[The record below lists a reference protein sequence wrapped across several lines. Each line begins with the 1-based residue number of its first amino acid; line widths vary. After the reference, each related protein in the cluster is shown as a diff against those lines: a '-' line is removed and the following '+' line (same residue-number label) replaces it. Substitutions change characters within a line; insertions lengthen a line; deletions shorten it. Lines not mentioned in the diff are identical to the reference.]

1 MRKKILMFGWEFPPF
16 NSGGLGTA
24 CFGLTKALAKQKM
37 EIMLVLPKKL
47 SDNLSADFLKFIFPE
62 DSHIVKEYNF
72 NSLLTPYMGEESYSS
87 SVFGF
92 GEDFGGIYK
101 NNIFGEVFRYADFG
115 KFIAK
120 KEEFDIIHAH
130 DWLSFGAGINA
141 KRISGKP
148 FIAHVH
154 ATEFD
159 RGGGVGIN
167 KTVYQIEK
175 RGMEEADRVIA
186 VSNFTK
192 NIIVTHYGISADK
205 VEVVHN
211 GIEFVEEEGVERNMH
226 KLKEAGKKIVLFVGR
241 LTLQKGPDY
250 FIRSAKKVCERTD
263 DVYFIISGSGDM
275 EYSLIREVARLGISD
290 RVFFTGFLRGDALR
304 KVYKISDLFVMPSV
318 SEPFGITPLESLV
331 NGTPVLISN
340 QSGVSEVLSHAL
352 KVDFWD
358 IDEMAN
364 KIISAIKYDS
374 LGNCLKGCGKEEV
387 KNITWDLAAKKC
399 INLYNSA

>member
-1 MRKKILMFGWEFPPF
+1 
-16 NSGGLGTA
+16 
-24 CFGLTKALAKQKM
+24 
-37 EIMLVLPKKL
+37 
-47 SDNLSADFLKFIFPE
+47 
-62 DSHIVKEYNF
+62 
-72 NSLLTPYMGEESYSS
+72 
-87 SVFGF
+87 
-92 GEDFGGIYK
+92 
-101 NNIFGEVFRYADFG
+101 
-115 KFIAK
+115 
-120 KEEFDIIHAH
+120 
-130 DWLSFGAGINA
+130 
-141 KRISGKP
+141 
-148 FIAHVH
+148 
-154 ATEFD
+154 
-159 RGGGVGIN
+159 
-167 KTVYQIEK
+167 
-175 RGMEEADRVIA
+175 
-186 VSNFTK
+186 
-192 NIIVTHYGISADK
+192 
-205 VEVVHN
+205 
-211 GIEFVEEEGVERNMH
+211 MH